1 MGTDPNDFFCSETGS
16 FTFGE
21 LMKKAFLFILSFV
34 AVLLLAVFLSP
45 LLYQIL
51 PYKFERIFNRIV
63 MVGTLI
69 CVALFVRIKK
79 ETFTEY
85 GLIWQKD
92 SLRFLMTAFLA
103 PVVVLSLYVGV
114 QILVGEA
121 VFSLKDVSV
130 WKWIQRILIAVLTGL
145 LIGTIEEFF
154 FRGVIFKNLGR
165 FLKPFHT
172 PGVWVN
178 TPQGCGTVGL
188 VCSLVVTNI
197 FYSIVHFVHAKKPFV
212 DSTPDFIDGFRL
224 LAAPFSSFAH
234 FGSFWPGFV
243 GLFIF
248 GLMLSGLTLKTKSLY
263 PAIGLHAGAVF
274 FIKTDGLW
282 VDFSTTNMIWGSGKM
297 YDGFV
302 GWAALAILYFVL
314 SFLLT
319 RGSWLV
325 ARGAK

>member
-1 MGTDPNDFFCSETGS
+1 
-16 FTFGE
+16 
-21 LMKKAFLFILSFV
+21 MKKTFLFILSFG

-63 MVGTLI
+63 MVGTLV
-69 CVALFVRIKK
+69 CVVIFVRIKK
-79 ETFTEY
+79 ETFVQY
-85 GLIWQKD
+85 GLTWQND
-92 SLRFLMTAFLA
+92 SLRFLLTAFFA
-103 PVVVLSLYVGV
+103 PVIVLSLYVALQV
-114 QILVGEA
+114 FVGEA
-121 VFSLKDVSV
+121 VLSIRDVSA
-130 WKWIQRILIAVLTGL
+130 WKWIQRILLAIAAGL
-145 LIGTIEEFF
+145 LIGVIEEFF
-154 FRGVIFKNLGR
+154 FRGALFN
-165 FLKPFHT
+165 
-172 PGVWVN
+172 
-178 TPQGCGTVGL
+178 
-188 VCSLVVTNI
+188 SLLCALCNRGKLILSLLVTNL

-212 DSTPDFIDGFRL
+212 DQTPDFIDGFRL

-297 YDGFV
+297 YDGFA
-302 GWAALAILYFVL
+302 GWGALAILYL
-314 SFLLT
+314 ILLLILKEPRT
-319 RGSWLV
+319 MNQGPR
-325 ARGAK
+325 

>member
-1 MGTDPNDFFCSETGS
+1 
-16 FTFGE
+16 
-21 LMKKAFLFILSFV
+21 MKKVALFLLSFI

-45 LLYQIL
+45 LLYQVL

-69 CVALFVRIKK
+69 CVAVFVRIKK
-79 ETFTEY
+79 ETLAEY

-92 SLRFLMTAFLA
+92 SLRFLMTAFIA
-103 PVVVLSLYVGV
+103 PVIILSVYVAL
-114 QILVGEA
+114 QMMVGEA
-121 VFSLKDVSV
+121 VLSIKDVSA
-130 WKWIQRILIAVLTGL
+130 WKWVQRIIIAVLTGL

-154 FRGVIFKNLGR
+154 FRGA
-165 FLKPFHT
+165 
-172 PGVWVN
+172 
-178 TPQGCGTVGL
+178 
-188 VCSLVVTNI
+188 VTNGLRKI
-197 FYSIVHFVHAKKPFV
+197 WSSPKLGLGLTLLITNLFYSIVHFVHAKKPFV

-224 LAAPFSSFAH
+224 LAAPFSSFTH

-297 YDGFV
+297 YDGFI
-302 GWAALAILYFVL
+302 GWAALGFLYVVLILLFKKSQASGLRSPV
-314 SFLLT
+314 
-319 RGSWLV
+319 
-325 ARGAK
+325 

>member
-1 MGTDPNDFFCSETGS
+1 MGTDPNDCFCSETGS

-21 LMKKAFLFILSFV
+21 LMKKAFLFILSFA

-79 ETFTEY
+79 ETFAEY

-92 SLRFLMTAFLA
+92 SLCFLLTALIA
-103 PVVVLSLYVGV
+103 PVLVLSIYVAL
-114 QILVGEA
+114 QIAVGEA
-121 VFSLKDVSV
+121 VFSLRDVSA
-130 WKWIQRILIAVLTGL
+130 WKWVQRILLAVSAGL

-154 FRGVIFKNLGR
+154 FRGA
-165 FLKPFHT
+165 
-172 PGVWVN
+172 
-178 TPQGCGTVGL
+178 
-188 VCSLVVTNI
+188 VTNGLRKI
-197 FYSIVHFVHAKKPFV
+197 WSSPKLGLGLTLLITNLFYSIVHFVHAKKPFV

-282 VDFSTTNMIWGSGKM
+282 VDFSATNMIWGSGKM
-297 YDGFV
+297 YDGFI
-302 GWAALAILYFVL
+302 GWIALAILYFVL